1 MYVVTCSTNK
11 YWVIGN
17 RRQRRYRGSRKQITK
32 QLNHTLL
39 LVSYMLWQI
48 ELQVFS
54 IQQFNIIIYL
64 SNNALASSSKSK
76 SFPFVLFDFPTPVR
90 EFIIDLI
97 KRGRERGREY
107 REWFL
112 QYSAMIECSFLVAIE

>member
-1 MYVVTCSTNK
+1 
-11 YWVIGN
+11 
-17 RRQRRYRGSRKQITK
+17 
-32 QLNHTLL
+32 
-39 LVSYMLWQI
+39 MLWQI